1 LRVDS
6 LYYVN
11 EGSTKLK
18 KYYPPVVHQKAEK
31 LEQLLRRL
39 EAGAELGQ
47 LCTELAVEVTPERAR
62 KLQAKY
68 EAGGRQRAAL
78 LDGRFG
84 HWQHAN
90 SAIRAYLYERKQ
102 AEPELTGPQLAE
114 EVVQRYEVRV
124 SVGHINHI
132 LREVA
137 LTRVTGR
144 PRKQVEPKPTAPPPP
159 AQAHA
164 GLFFPG
170 GGEGSPGRDGDD

>member
-1 LRVDS
+1 M
-6 LYYVN
+6 
-11 EGSTKLK
+11 E
-18 KYYPPVVHQKAEK
+18 KYYPRAVHDKAEK

-39 EAGAELGQ
+39 EAGE
-47 LCTELAVEVTPERAR
+47 ELAQVCRELEVELSPEGVK

-84 HWQHAN
+84 HRQHAN
-90 SAIRAYLYERKQ
+90 SAIRGYLYERKQ
-102 AEPELTGPQLAE
+102 AEPELTGPQLAA
-114 EVVQRYEVRV
+114 EVLKRYQVRV

-137 LTRVTGR
+137 LSRVTGR
-144 PRKQVEPKPTAPPPP
+144 PRKQGEPKPASSRP
-159 AQAHA
+159 ASQANA

-170 GGEGSPGRDGDD
+170 GGEASPGGDGGD

>member
-1 LRVDS
+1 M
-6 LYYVN
+6 
-11 EGSTKLK
+11 E
-18 KYYPPVVHQKAEK
+18 KYYPLAVHAKAEK
-31 LEQLLRRL
+31 MEQLLLRL
-39 EAGAELGQ
+39 EAGEDLAQVCRDMALELS
-47 LCTELAVEVTPERAR
+47 PERAR
-62 KLQAKY
+62 KLQARY

-84 HWQHAN
+84 HRQHAN

-114 EVVQRYEVRV
+114 EVAKRYEVRV

-137 LTRVTGR
+137 LSRVTGR
-144 PRKQVEPKPTAPPPP
+144 PRKQLKPQPAPPSPP
-159 AQAHA
+159 SQANA

-170 GGEGSPGRDGDD
+170 GGEASPGSDGDD